1 MWISRAE
8 IVIPTYAKGATTFYP
23 IYFFVNNH
31 FTLPRDN
38 RIISILST
46 FCGHVR
52 SGAGHR
58 LPGIYLFIIA
68 FDKCLLVSNF
78 LVQKYRLHV
87 LAWDAWFKSL
97 IYFYCH
103 HLEEFRHVCLCSE
116 MSEKLKKRQIFH
128 ISRFKTNYNC
138 AFQQISDCRLIF
150 SYETEMEVNEA
161 NCVYQHFWTKEKKKK
176 KPTRFR
182 REFFVKNKLRKITT
196 VVWAFPKTASAMPR
210 KWTSLNTS

>member
-176 KPTRFR
+176 PTRFR